1 MNMNSQA
8 TRCEKPARLSMF
20 LAGKRKVFPCP
31 LPSRCAFICLN
42 AFFCRDPSWE
52 CCFLRFHLEAGSIVY
67 VSGMQGMDMKKM
79 KHLSIFRDLFISCV
93 MWSSCFAEARG
104 RWCQGRNKTDSSEP
118 GHGSAGEI
126 LPLRMILPVVDK
138 PSKSIKN

>member
-1 MNMNSQA
+1 
-8 TRCEKPARLSMF
+8 MF

-52 CCFLRFHLEAGSIVY
+52 CCFFRFHLEAGSIVY

-79 KHLSIFRDLFISCV
+79 KHLSIFVICLFL
-93 MWSSCFAEARG
+93 ALRG
-104 RWCQGRNKTDSSEP
+104 
-118 GHGSAGEI
+118 
-126 LPLRMILPVVDK
+126 LPVLLRLVEGGAKEETKQILQNLDTVLQARSY
-138 PSKSIKN
+138 PFG